1 MDRLVNCILFKMQS
15 EKLVDEE
22 DIEIYQFGLECILL
36 KLIHI
41 ISYLLIGIC
50 MGDVFSLLVSGSIL
64 IPLRRKTG
72 GYHAKTRVRC
82 YIFSCCVVLLLC
94 LFNKAEMALMVRT
107 AGMIVADILILLLTP
122 MENENRVLELDEKIL
137 FRKQAIVLL
146 ALVNVV
152 VVIIFLIQK
161 YLFLAYWLENG
172 VLFTGVLLALGV
184 KREKYSEK
192 RKLL

>member
-72 GYHAKTRVRC
+72 GYHAKTRVGC

-172 VLFTGVLLALGV
+172 VLFTVVLLALGV

>member
-50 MGDVFSLLVSGSIL
+50 MEDVFSLLVSGSIL

-72 GYHAKTRVRC
+72 GYHAKTRVGC
-82 YIFSCCVVLLLC
+82 YIFSCCVVI
-94 LFNKAEMALMVRT
+94 MS
-107 AGMIVADILILLLTP
+107 I
-122 MENENRVLELDEKIL
+122 
-137 FRKQAIVLL
+137 
-146 ALVNVV
+146 
-152 VVIIFLIQK
+152 
-161 YLFLAYWLENG
+161 
-172 VLFTGVLLALGV
+172 
-184 KREKYSEK
+184 
-192 RKLL
+192 